1 MKRIGLIGLVLALLV
16 WWLVPAPAQT
26 MTFYVRTDGHDT
38 ASGENNT
45 ADPTT
50 GAWLTIGKCAST
62 LTAGQTCLVADGT
75 YNEKVSETSN
85 GTAGNPIT
93 YRAINQHGAVVNG
106 FTVGS
111 YNANGNYVTVDG
123 FKIMMPDSAQYGI
136 WVNGANDVI
145 QNNWVTSES
154 GLLAMNNAALQI
166 DTGASSV
173 TATRNTL
180 EHTCFGAIVYGH
192 SNTLSY
198 NLLTDLHVPAA
209 DLVLPHPDGYTHVCG
224 DADYIRFF
232 HDGHQFLYNSMYGLD
247 WAWVGGS
254 AGGDNGAHVDCF
266 QSFDGVDSAS
276 NILIEGNYC
285 NDVHQGVIG
294 EAKNRAASTSWVI
307 RNNVFARV
315 RAWCV
320 SNWNVAE
327 MHILNNSCYIEMTPD
342 ATSHGAG
349 IGCDMASASCEVKNN
364 IIYHGSVLAYS
375 IFYAIGN
382 NATWIDGDE
391 SAPGENN
398 LLYGPGRTITG
409 FAEDILN
416 VDPQFVDLTNRNL
429 HLKTTSPARNAG
441 QTIAGWTSPTDRDG
455 LTRPQ
460 QTNFAIGAYEWT
472 GVPSSP
478 VALRI
483 Q

>member
-1 MKRIGLIGLVLALLV
+1 MKRVCLVAVVIALLV
-16 WWLVPAPAQT
+16 WWLVPVPAQT

-75 YNEKVSETSN
+75 YNETVSERSN
-85 GTAGNPIT
+85 GTDGHPIT

-111 YNANGNYVTVDG
+111 YSSDGNYVTVDG
-123 FKIMMPDSAQYGI
+123 FKIMMPDSAQFGF
-136 WVNGANDVI
+136 WVNGAHDVI
-145 QNNWVTSES
+145 QNNWVTSQS
-154 GLLAMNNAALQI
+154 SALGANNTALQI
-166 DTGASSV
+166 ENGSSYI
-173 TATRNTL
+173 TATRNRL
-180 EHTCFGAIVYGH
+180 ERTCFGVILYGA

-198 NLLTDLHVPAA
+198 NWITDLRVPTA
-209 DLVLPHPDGYTHVCG
+209 DLEGPPFACG
-224 DADYIRFF
+224 DADYIRMFQ
-232 HDGHQFLYNSMYGLD
+232 DGHQILYNSMYGTD
-247 WAWVGGS
+247 WDLIGGPI
-254 AGGDNGAHVDCF
+254 GGAHVDCI
-266 QSFDGVDSAS
+266 QTFDNAYSSS

-285 NDVHQGVIG
+285 NDPHQGLMLGNSI
-294 EAKNRAASTSWVI
+294 KRLSTSWVI

-315 RAWCV
+315 RTWCMD
-320 SNWNVAE
+320 AFAIAD
-327 MHILNNSCYIEMTPD
+327 MHIYNNSCYIQMTPGS
-342 ATSHGAG
+342 ASNGHGFE
-349 IGCDMASASCEVKNN
+349 CRFPEASCEFKNN
-364 IIYHGSVLAYS
+364 IIYHGSVLNSSS
-375 IFYAIGN
+375 ILYTFSDGAVY
-382 NATWIDGDE
+382 IDGDA

-398 LLYGPGRTITG
+398 ILYAPGLTITG
-409 FAEDILN
+409 FAEDIIN